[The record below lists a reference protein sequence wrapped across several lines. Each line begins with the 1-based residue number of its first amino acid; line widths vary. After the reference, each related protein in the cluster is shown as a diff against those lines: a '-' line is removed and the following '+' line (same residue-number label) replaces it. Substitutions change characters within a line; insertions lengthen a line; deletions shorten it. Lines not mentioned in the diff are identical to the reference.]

1 MKTQMPTLIKQE
13 KELSD
18 FLSKNVESFP
28 EIVAE
33 LLNDGLS
40 QIKQKIK
47 DIQREID
54 REKERYALENLT
66 PPEVLI
72 QYLANAKA
80 TYHGANGHGKA
91 SRNNDRTK
99 YWKEILT
106 KRNIPIPSDQELSRL
121 GHFNGEG
128 SC

>member
-1 MKTQMPTLIKQE
+1 MKTQMLTLIKQE

-40 QIKQKIK
+40 HIKQKIK

-54 REKERYALENLT
+54 REKEIYVLENLT

-72 QYLANAKA
+72 QYLANARK
-80 TYHGANGHGKA
+80 TYQGANGHGKA
-91 SRNNDRTK
+91 SRNNDRVK

-106 KRNIPIPSDQELSRL
+106 KRNVSIPTDEELSKIGR
-121 GHFNGEG
+121 FNGEG